1 MNCEK
6 HRLWDFD
13 DNVDYTAY
21 LHETQPED
29 DGRSLRPA
37 VIICPGGGY
46 LMTSDREGEPV
57 ALFYTQHGFQAFVLR
72 YITKDRGDATYPN
85 ALYDLGKMM
94 LTIHENAHRWQ
105 VDVKKIAIIGFSA
118 GAHLCASL
126 AVHWQ
131 DAFLKNHL
139 NATRE
144 QLKPAAVVLGYPL
157 LDYEAQFEAVRNDPD
172 FDVKDPINHMSRR
185 QFMAMSNT
193 ALMGE
198 RQDEIR
204 LREVSPVNCVSNQ
217 VPPVFI
223 WHTAKD
229 SLVYVINSLN
239 FARQLDRYHV
249 PFELHIFENGDH
261 GLSLADERSA
271 QIPEHINE
279 DAACWRDMS
288 IRFLRRHL

>member
-105 VDVKKIAIIGFSA
+105 VDVKK
-118 GAHLCASL
+118 
-126 AVHWQ
+126 
-131 DAFLKNHL
+131 
-139 NATRE
+139 
-144 QLKPAAVVLGYPL
+144 
-157 LDYEAQFEAVRNDPD
+157 
-172 FDVKDPINHMSRR
+172 
-185 QFMAMSNT
+185 
-193 ALMGE
+193 
-198 RQDEIR
+198 
-204 LREVSPVNCVSNQ
+204 
-217 VPPVFI
+217 
-223 WHTAKD
+223 
-229 SLVYVINSLN
+229 
-239 FARQLDRYHV
+239 
-249 PFELHIFENGDH
+249 
-261 GLSLADERSA
+261 
-271 QIPEHINE
+271 
-279 DAACWRDMS
+279 
-288 IRFLRRHL
+288 